1 MRHQNPRAPG
11 RWFHGTSLEA
21 AEKILAAG
29 RIEPPPS
36 LAPHYTGRT
45 ATWYAPMQG
54 YVYLTND
61 IELGLKY
68 AHMRAYK
75 GRGKYGMGALI
86 EVIPDEPCLPDE
98 DELGQALAIVLFDD
112 QSQPVDD
119 RDEAKAL
126 GRAVL
131 EAVPRALRRRWE
143 SSGARAGGWTGARKA
158 KEGKAA
164 IAALPP
170 AVLDLLA
177 TKVRSVA
184 CRGAVPL
191 RAVAVPP
198 SYHEVTRQIQQ
209 EELALRMGEW
219 RPVWADYQAVKP
231 RVYERYFDEAPPIH
245 LLRHANPVAPTHH
258 YLWSCP
264 EGPDH
269 VIGWLRAHYEDEDPK
284 TIFRA
289 AGGWR
294 QVNRDL
300 YAHGQHDTM
309 RELLADWAI
318 QWFRVGQ
325 PGAPAAPPLYVVVG
339 SGIENV
345 FAPEGVDVD
354 DLVRWADAWELE
366 QEQPE

>member
-143 SSGARAGGWTGARKA
+143 SGARAGGWTGARKA

-245 LLRHANPVAPTHH
+245 LLRHANPIVEATHH
-258 YLWSCP
+258 PIWSCP
-264 EGPDH
+264 SGPGH
-269 VIGWLRAHYEDEDPK
+269 IVNWLRAHYQPEDAR
-284 TIFRA
+284 TIFLHV
-289 AGGWR
+289 GGWR
-294 QVNRDL
+294 AVADAMCTGGWESREDFENDWDVRWHMVD
-300 YAHGQHDTM
+300 HDK
-309 RELLADWAI
+309 
-318 QWFRVGQ
+318 G
-325 PGAPAAPPLYVVVG
+325 GYPLYVVVSG
-339 SGIENV
+339 GIENV